1 MSLSPF
7 FCVRTKD
14 IYLHNITKYS
24 KCCILLERLMVKY
37 VSESSQGSIHGG
49 RRF

>member
-24 KCCILLERLMVKY
+24 KYCRLLEWFMVKY
-37 VSESSQGSIHGG
+37 VSERSHAVLHSA
-49 RRF
+49 